1 MIKKLGKN
9 GRTLLFRQ
17 FRVNLVLTKLD
28 NVESRIWGYLIFQ
41 MIGIIYKVT
50 NDLNNNVYIGQT
62 VYLLE
67 NFLLKI
73 QMEN

>member
-1 MIKKLGKN
+1 
-9 GRTLLFRQ
+9 
-17 FRVNLVLTKLD
+17 
-28 NVESRIWGYLIFQ
+28 

-67 NFLLKI
+67 NLLLKI